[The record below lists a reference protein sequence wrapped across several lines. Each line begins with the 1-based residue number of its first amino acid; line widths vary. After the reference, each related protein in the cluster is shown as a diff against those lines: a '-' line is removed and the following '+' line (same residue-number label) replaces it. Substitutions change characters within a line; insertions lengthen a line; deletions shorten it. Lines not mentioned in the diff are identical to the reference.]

1 MHSSTQHAA
10 LTGTKRMYR
19 AFAQNDPEHRARR
32 KLERAAA
39 RRRNDQNWGAL
50 WAAPAAAPD
59 PELEEILLCPGP
71 DLLVLT

>member
-50 WAAPAAAPD
+50 WAAPGEPELVAAP
-59 PELEEILLCPGP
+59 PPGIA
-71 DLLVLT
+71 